1 MLIWP
6 GRILSV
12 SPSQIFSRILKYRE
26 EMNQKS
32 RVISFRTFINAL
44 IIFTNISVEFFA
56 FVCFSGRSCWVFFLN
71 IFLKID
77 NGNLKL
83 HRLNIYIQYRSSL
96 IVGIFASPNISS
108 SSATSIFL
116 SKVMEISKHW
126 DLFEY
131 SAIRGLCCTETA
143 ELITELTRNCYLNV
157 EWIMTA
163 FYFVCHG
170 SKKASLFCDII
181 STEFENT
188 ELDNDN

>member
-1 MLIWP
+1 MQFKTAQTLFRLI
-6 GRILSV
+6 
-12 SPSQIFSRILKYRE
+12 
-26 EMNQKS
+26 
-32 RVISFRTFINAL
+32 
-44 IIFTNISVEFFA
+44 
-56 FVCFSGRSCWVFFLN
+56 
-71 IFLKID
+71 
-77 NGNLKL
+77 
-83 HRLNIYIQYRSSL
+83 NIYIQYRSSL

-108 SSATSIFL
+108 SSDTSIFL

-131 SAIRGLCCTETA
+131 NAIRGLCCTETR

-170 SKKASLFCDII
+170 SKRASLFCDII

-188 ELDNDN
+188 ELDNDNWTFKLLFISFKHFKKIRCGPNNCFGRQGFGGLGSWA